1 MGSKDG
7 KGILERAR
15 MFEALR
21 DQKLGQGQAAHD
33 VAETQVPAVED
44 VPPKTGR
51 PKPESV
57 ESSSSSPQA
66 VLQSS
71 QAKLRQLMETQKA
84 PGASTGAPAKKN
96 VAAADDQKLVVGP
109 RIRLQGDVTNCD
121 ALIIEGY
128 FEGSAKS
135 RMIQVA
141 RGGTVSGEVEVE
153 TAEITGDFNGKLTVS
168 NRLVV
173 HSTGR
178 VTGTVRYFAVE
189 IEAGGQI
196 SGDVQVTDEGLT
208 SSAKTGSNVDSDSS
222 GKLEAVS

>member
-1 MGSKDG
+1 
-7 KGILERAR
+7 
-15 MFEALR
+15 
-21 DQKLGQGQAAHD
+21 
-33 VAETQVPAVED
+33 
-44 VPPKTGR
+44 
-51 PKPESV
+51 
-57 ESSSSSPQA
+57 
-66 VLQSS
+66 
-71 QAKLRQLMETQKA
+71 METQKA
-84 PGASTGAPAKKN
+84 PGASTGAPAKKT

-121 ALIIEGY
+121 TLIIEGY

-168 NRLVV
+168 NQLVV

-222 GKLEAVS
+222 EKLEAVS